1 MKVFVTDCDGTLWEG
16 VVSEDGADSLRF
28 TEAHLMLQRL
38 LSRLQRSGRL
48 ICVSSKNSRLRRNAM
63 LAYADVC

>member
-1 MKVFVTDCDGTLWEG
+1 MKVFVTDCDGTLWDG
-16 VVSEDGADSLRF
+16 VVSEDGAESLRF

-48 ICVSSKNSRLRRNAM
+48 ICVSSKNSR
-63 LAYADVC
+63 